1 LPIQGL
7 HRIIIQAALA
17 AVRRKGIDGVALG
30 GGNALIARA
39 GSHRPTEDIDV
50 FVRDPANVSAAST
63 EIIEAIEQA
72 GYRVEREDPG
82 QFGGF
87 WDEVAEFHVKLLVTA
102 PGGHGEEVEVEVSH
116 FEYDRDE
123 DLPGLGRVLSL
134 DDIGGFK
141 TKAVAERMAPRD
153 FVDYAVLRDQ
163 GYTAERLFELA
174 RARDPGLGPADY
186 ADAVR
191 HLDRMADSRLAPY
204 LAPGLGRDAAW
215 VRQAFAGWSR
225 DDRRTG

>member
-7 HRIIIQAALA
+7 HRVIIQAALA
-17 AVRRKGIDGVALG
+17 AVLRKGIDGVALG

-39 GSHRPTEDIDV
+39 GSHRATQDIDV
-50 FVRDPANVSAAST
+50 FVKDPANVSAAST
-63 EIIEAIEQA
+63 EIIEAIERA
-72 GYRVEREDPG
+72 GYRVEREDDPL
-82 QFGGF
+82 GGM
-87 WDEVAEFHVKLLVTA
+87 WDDEEELHVKLLVTV
-102 PGGHGEEVEVEVSH
+102 PGNQAAEVEVEVSH

-174 RARDPGLGPADY
+174 RQRDPGLGPADY
-186 ADAVR
+186 ADAAR
-191 HLDRMADSRLAPY
+191 HLDRLADSRLAPY
-204 LAPGLGRDAAW
+204 LAPHLGRDAAW
-215 VRQAFAGWSR
+215 VRRAFAGWSR
-225 DDRRTG
+225 DNRRGQ